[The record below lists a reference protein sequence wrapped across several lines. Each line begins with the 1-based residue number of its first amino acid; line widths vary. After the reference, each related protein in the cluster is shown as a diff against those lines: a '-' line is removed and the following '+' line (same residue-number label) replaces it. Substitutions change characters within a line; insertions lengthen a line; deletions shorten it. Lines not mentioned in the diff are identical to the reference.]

1 MLKRERKKK
10 KVGFFNFTCCE
21 GCTIVLIEALNTK
34 YDKWM
39 KKIQI
44 ENFRALK
51 KVKPIKQLD
60 IAFVE
65 GAISTPSEIKRLKEI
80 RKKSKKIIAFG
91 SGAANGYPSNQRN
104 KFSPKLKK
112 KIEPLLKKLNQK
124 KKILPLKEYIKVD
137 DEIDG
142 CPIDQKELIKKIDN
156 FIK

>member
-1 MLKRERKKK
+1 MLKKERQKK

-34 YDKWM
+34 YDEWM
-39 KKIQI
+39 KKITI

-51 KVKPIKQLD
+51 KVKPIKHLD

-65 GAISTPSEIKRLKEI
+65 GAISTNSEIKRLKEI
-80 RKKSKKIIAFG
+80 RKKSKILIAFG
-91 SGAANGYPSNQRN
+91 SGAANGYPSDQRN

-112 KIEPLLKKLNQK
+112 KIEPLIKTLKQK
-124 KKILPLKEYIKVD
+124 KKILPLKEYVKVD

-142 CPIDQKELIKKIDN
+142 CPVNQEILIKKIDS
-156 FIK
+156 II